1 MNSGVNPN
9 PQRARELYWRQ
20 LTHLKTDSVYIRLY
34 RDNRA
39 KWVTRLGILKAV
51 ASSGGIGL
59 WVIWKEYA
67 FVWATIIAAS
77 QVADA
82 LNEELPFS
90 RQHRTASEHMLFLDR
105 LLIDTELE
113 WESVFTGR
121 YADDDILNR
130 QHKLRM
136 LQHEAERKNFPAG
149 LPPRNEALQGMAE
162 REAAD
167 YLRAMYHTDGSDG

>member
-1 MNSGVNPN
+1 MNGDVTPN
-9 PQRARELYWRQ
+9 PERARELYWRQ
-20 LTHLKTDSVYIRLY
+20 LIYLKTDSVYMRLY

-82 LNEELPFS
+82 LKDEFPFI
-90 RQHRTASEHMLFLDR
+90 RQHRAASEHMLFLDR
-105 LLIDTELE
+105 LLIDAELE
-113 WESVFTGR
+113 WQSVFTGR
-121 YADDDILNR
+121 YTDDEVLNR
-130 QHKLRM
+130 WHKLRM
-136 LQHEAERKNFPAG
+136 LQHEAERKNFPTG
-149 LPPRNEALQGMAE
+149 TPPRNEALQEMAE

-167 YLRAMYHTDGSDG
+167 YLRAMYHTDPQP